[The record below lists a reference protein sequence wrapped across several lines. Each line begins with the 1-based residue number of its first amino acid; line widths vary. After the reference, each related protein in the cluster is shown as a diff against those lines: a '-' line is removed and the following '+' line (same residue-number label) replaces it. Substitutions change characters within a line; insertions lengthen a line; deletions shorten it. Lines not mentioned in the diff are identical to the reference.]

1 MSGQVLIEA
10 REVRVAFET
19 REILRRPS
27 LKAAEGELIGLVGP
41 NGAGKST
48 LLRVLAGLLRPSE
61 GTVFLDG
68 RPMAELSRR
77 ERSRLIGYVP
87 QDIRID
93 FPLTAEQVVLLGR
106 HPHSRRLSTDS
117 AQDYALAA
125 LALERVGLAAF
136 RDRKVSTLSGGERQ
150 LVMLARALC
159 GEPRVLLLDEPVSA
173 LDLKH
178 QLLALAIVRD
188 TVDAGAAGV
197 VVLHDLNLASR
208 FCDRVLVIHHGQ
220 VRAAGAASEVLR
232 PSLLREAYGVGVA
245 VRHDDLIDRPSVVAV
260 RHRHSGPVAVTGTE
274 ATLPRAL
281 AALFRTGCVDVVV
294 LAPASSAAALFAGE
308 LGLRV
313 HDPSSPLPP
322 DLAGLT
328 VVAVGGQPVHLPTG
342 TGPVTVVEGPD
353 SLLAL
358 LDTIHHRPTEPAAGA
373 AVAEAPAGV
382 DRAVVHP
389 KLDHSEVSR

>member
-1 MSGQVLIEA
+1 VSGAVLIEA
-10 REVRVAFET
+10 RDVRLALES
-19 REILRRPS
+19 REILKRPS
-27 LKAAEGELIGLVGP
+27 LKAAAGELIGLVGP

-48 LLRVLAGLLRPSE
+48 LLRVLAGLLWPSE
-61 GTVFLDG
+61 GSVFLEG
-68 RPMAELSRR
+68 RPIGELSRR

-87 QDIRID
+87 QDVRID

-117 AQDYALAA
+117 AHDYALAA
-125 LALERVGLAAF
+125 LALERVGMAPY

-188 TVDAGAAGV
+188 TVDARAAGV

-208 FCDRVLVIHHGQ
+208 FCDRVLVMHQGQ
-220 VRAAGAASEVLR
+220 IKAAGSPSEVLR

-260 RHRHSGPVAVTGTE
+260 RHRHSNPVAVTGTE

-281 AALFRTGCVDVVV
+281 GALFRTGCIDVVV
-294 LAPASSAAALFAGE
+294 LAPTGSAAALFAGE

-313 HDPSSPLPP
+313 HDPGSALPP

-328 VVAVGGQPVHLPTG
+328 VIAVGEQAVQLPHG
-342 TGPVTVVEGPD
+342 TGAVLRADGPD
-353 SLLAL
+353 SLLEL
-358 LDTIHHRPTEPAAGA
+358 LDAIHNCPTESNFGASPGA
-373 AVAEAPAGV
+373 ASDFG
-382 DRAVVHP
+382 RAIVHP

>member
-1 MSGQVLIEA
+1 MSEPVLLEA
-10 REVRVAFET
+10 REVRVAYDA
-19 REILRRPS
+19 REILKRPS
-27 LKAAEGELIGLVGP
+27 LQAAEGELIGLVGP

-48 LLRVLAGLLRPSE
+48 LLRVLAGLLWPSD
-61 GTVFLDG
+61 GSVFLDG

-87 QDIRID
+87 QDVRID

-117 AQDYALAA
+117 AHDYALAA
-125 LALERVGLAAF
+125 LALERVGMAAY

-178 QLLALAIVRD
+178 QLLALAIVRE
-188 TVDAGAAGV
+188 TVDEGAAGV

-208 FCDRVLVIHHGQ
+208 FCDRVLVMHQGQ
-220 VRAAGAASEVLR
+220 IKAAGSPSEVLR

-245 VRHDDLIDRPSVVAV
+245 VRHDDLIGRPSVVAV
-260 RHRHSGPVAVTGTE
+260 RHRHSKPVAVTGTE

-281 AALFRTGCVDVVV
+281 GALFRTGCIDVVV
-294 LAPASSAAALFAGE
+294 LAPAGSAAALFAGE

-313 HDPSSPLPP
+313 HDPSSALPP

-328 VVAVGGQPVHLPTG
+328 VIAVGEQAMHLPAG
-342 TGPVTVVEGPD
+342 AGPVMRVDGPD
-353 SLLAL
+353 ALLEL
-358 LDTIHHRPTEPAAGA
+358 LDTVHNRPAESSVDASTGA
-373 AVAEAPAGV
+373 ASDFG
-382 DRAVVHP
+382 RAILHP
-389 KLDHSEVSR
+389 KLDHSEVTR